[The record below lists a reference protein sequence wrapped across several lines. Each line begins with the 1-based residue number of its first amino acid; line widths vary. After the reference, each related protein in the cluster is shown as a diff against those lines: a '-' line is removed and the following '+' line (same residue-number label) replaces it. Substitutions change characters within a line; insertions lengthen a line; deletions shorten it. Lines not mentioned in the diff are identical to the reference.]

1 MNKTIRN
8 IGIGLFLAGLAFQI
22 EAIFTDEEFT
32 SSHAVSQKTYDEAQ
46 QELSDVKKQLA
57 QLQLDLNSA
66 QQAETSEPD
75 ETAPTETQTPP
86 EPTTSEAAMTLSVE
100 VGMTS
105 SEISAALEDAGI
117 IQNSVDLDNYLS
129 DQGLAGR
136 IQLGNYELTSSMS
149 LKQIAE
155 TITR

>member
-8 IGIGLFLAGLAFQI
+8 IGIGLFLAGAAFQI
-22 EAIFTDEEFT
+22 EELVEKEDIT
-32 SSHAVSQKTYDEAQ
+32 STSTITNDAYEQAQ
-46 QELSDVKKQLA
+46 QELKDVKKQLA
-57 QLQLDLNSA
+57 ELQLDLHTAQQVQTDATEESAETETAVVQNSA
-66 QQAETSEPD
+66 VAST
-75 ETAPTETQTPP
+75 
-86 EPTTSEAAMTLSVE
+86 TLSIQ

-105 SEISAALEDAGI
+105 SEISAKLQDAGI
-117 IQNSVDLDNYLS
+117 ILNKVDMDNYLS

-136 IQLGNYELTSSMS
+136 IQLGDYELNSSMS

>member
-8 IGIGLFLAGLAFQI
+8 IGIGLFLAGAAFQI
-22 EAIFTDEEFT
+22 EEIVEKDSISSTATTTDE
-32 SSHAVSQKTYDEAQ
+32 AYKQAQ
-46 QELSDVKKQLA
+46 QELTEVKKQLA
-57 QLQLDLNSA
+57 ELQLDLNAA
-66 QQAETSEPD
+66 QQVQTVAPNETAET
-75 ETAPTETQTPP
+75 ETPEEQAPT
-86 EPTTSEAAMTLSVE
+86 AASMTLSIE

-105 SEISAALEDAGI
+105 SEISEKLADAGI
-117 IQNSVDLDNYLS
+117 ILNKVDMDNYLS

-136 IQLGNYELTSSMS
+136 VQVGNYELNSSMS

>member
-8 IGIGLFLAGLAFQI
+8 IGIGLFIAGAAFQI
-22 EAIFTDEEFT
+22 EETIQQEDIISTATTTDD
-32 SSHAVSQKTYDEAQ
+32 AYKQAQ
-46 QELSDVKKQLA
+46 QELTEVKKQLA
-57 QLQLDLNSA
+57 ELQLDLKTA
-66 QQAETSEPD
+66 QQAQTVATEESVDSETTTEQ
-75 ETAPTETQTPP
+75 APAVA
-86 EPTTSEAAMTLSVE
+86 SMSLSIE

-105 SEISAALEDAGI
+105 SEISAQIEDAGI
-117 IQNSVDLDNYLS
+117 ILNKVDLDNYLS

-136 IQLGNYELTSSMS
+136 IQVGKYELNSSMS

>member
-8 IGIGLFLAGLAFQI
+8 IGIGLFLAGVAFQI
-22 EAIFTDEEFT
+22 GEFVEKEEITSTSAITQD
-32 SSHAVSQKTYDEAQ
+32 AYDQAQ

-57 QLQLDLNSA
+57 TLQLDLNNA
-66 QQAETSEPD
+66 QQVQTNAPEE
-75 ETAPTETQTPP
+75 PTETETTTKHTPS
-86 EPTTSEAAMTLSVE
+86 ETSMTLSIQL
-100 VGMTS
+100 GMAS
-105 SEISAALEDAGI
+105 SEISAKLEDAGI
-117 IQNSVDLDNYLS
+117 ILNKVDMDNYLS

-136 IQLGNYELTSSMS
+136 IQVGNYELNSSMS

>member
-8 IGIGLFLAGLAFQI
+8 IGIGLFLAGAAFQI
-22 EAIFTDEEFT
+22 EELVEKDDITSTSAITQN
-32 SSHAVSQKTYDEAQ
+32 AYDQAQ

-57 QLQLDLNSA
+57 DLQLDLSTA
-66 QQAETSEPD
+66 QQDQTDVPEESVVTETS
-75 ETAPTETQTPP
+75 AVPTPARA
-86 EPTTSEAAMTLSVE
+86 SMTLSIQ

-105 SEISAALEDAGI
+105 SEISSRLEDAGI
-117 IQNSVDLDNYLS
+117 ILNKVDMDNYLS
-129 DQGLAGR
+129 DQGLVGR
-136 IQLGNYELTSSMS
+136 VQVGEYELNSSMS

>member
-8 IGIGLFLAGLAFQI
+8 IGIGLFLAGAAFQI
-22 EAIFTDEEFT
+22 EELVEKESISSTATTTDE
-32 SSHAVSQKTYDEAQ
+32 AYKQAQ
-46 QELSDVKKQLA
+46 QELTEVKKQLA
-57 QLQLDLNSA
+57 ELQLDLNAA
-66 QQAETSEPD
+66 QQVQTVAPKETAET
-75 ETAPTETQTPP
+75 ETPEEQAPT
-86 EPTTSEAAMTLSVE
+86 AASMTLSIE

-105 SEISAALEDAGI
+105 SEISEKLADAGI
-117 IQNSVDLDNYLS
+117 ILNKVDMDNYLS

-136 IQLGNYELTSSMS
+136 VQVGNYELNSSMS

>member
-8 IGIGLFLAGLAFQI
+8 IGIGLFLAGAAFQI
-22 EAIFTDEEFT
+22 EGILTDEDIT
-32 SSHAVSQKTYDEAQ
+32 STNAISQESYDQAQ
-46 QELSDVKKQLA
+46 QELTDVKKQLA

-66 QQAETSEPD
+66 QQAQTNEPED
-75 ETAPTETQTPP
+75 TTTTESPA
-86 EPTTSEAAMTLSVE
+86 EPTTSELAMTLSIQ

-105 SEISAALEDAGI
+105 SEISAKLQEEGI

-136 IQLGNYELTSSMS
+136 IQVGNYELTPSMS

>member
-8 IGIGLFLAGLAFQI
+8 IGIGLFLAGAAFQI
-22 EAIFTDEEFT
+22 EEFVEKEDITST
-32 SSHAVSQKTYDEAQ
+32 SSVTNAAYDQAQ
-46 QELSDVKKQLA
+46 QELTEVKKQLA
-57 QLQLDLNSA
+57 ELQLDLNAA
-66 QQAETSEPD
+66 QQAQKNTPEESTV
-75 ETAPTETQTPP
+75 TETPA
-86 EPTTSEAAMTLSVE
+86 ENTSPVTSMTLSIQ

-105 SEISAALEDAGI
+105 SEISTKLEDAGI
-117 IQNSVDLDNYLS
+117 IQNKVDMDNYLS

-136 IQLGNYELTSSMS
+136 IQVGDYELTPSMS

>member
-22 EAIFTDEEFT
+22 EAIFTDEEIT
-32 SSHAVSQKTYDEAQ
+32 STHAVSQKTYDEAQ

-75 ETAPTETQTPP
+75 ETAPTETPP
-86 EPTTSEAAMTLSVE
+86 EPTTSEAAMTLSIE

-105 SEISAALEDAGI
+105 SEISAALEDSGI

>member
-8 IGIGLFLAGLAFQI
+8 IGIGLFLAGAAFQI
-22 EAIFTDEEFT
+22 EELVEKESISSTATTTDE
-32 SSHAVSQKTYDEAQ
+32 AYKQAQ
-46 QELSDVKKQLA
+46 QELTEVKKQLA
-57 QLQLDLNSA
+57 ELQLDLNAA
-66 QQAETSEPD
+66 QQVQTVAPNET
-75 ETAPTETQTPP
+75 ETPEEQAPT
-86 EPTTSEAAMTLSVE
+86 AASMTLSIE

-105 SEISAALEDAGI
+105 SEISEKLADAGI
-117 IQNSVDLDNYLS
+117 ILNKVDMDNYLS

-136 IQLGNYELTSSMS
+136 VQVGNYELNSSMS